1 MKLSLS
7 MWSLHRTVRAGGWTV
22 IDFLSFCRKE
32 GIDSVELLN
41 VFWQNQAREL
51 DEVVR
56 YTRENGIQVVSYAV
70 GNDFVSALEEG
81 RSAALREITDAFP
94 VAKALGTSV
103 VRVFSGSL
111 HPGIDYDQA
120 RGWIISGLSEA
131 AKQAEEAGI
140 TLALENHGQLAGR
153 GGQVKDIIEQVGS
166 KALRSTFDTGN
177 FLLVDEHPSQAIE
190 PLLPYIA
197 HVHVKDFK
205 RHSEGRYLSL
215 SGQTFEGAVAGEGDT
230 HLASLIERLE
240 ACGYAGAYVLEYEG
254 TGDEAEGIRGSFAF
268 ADEYNRTHGEGR
280 P

>member
-7 MWSLHRTVRAGGWTV
+7 MWSLHRTVRANSWTV
-22 IDFLSFCRKE
+22 MDFLSFCRKE

-41 VFWQNQAREL
+41 VFWQNQDREL

-56 YTRENGIQVVSYAV
+56 YCRENGIRVASYAV
-70 GNDFVSALEEG
+70 GNDFVSESEER

-94 VAKALGTSV
+94 VAKALGTSL

-111 HPGIDYDQA
+111 HPGIDYGQA
-120 RGWIISGLSEA
+120 LGWIVSGLSEA
-131 AKQAEEAGI
+131 AKRAEAAGI

-153 GGQVKDIIEQVGS
+153 GGQVKDILEQVGS

-205 RHSEGRYLSL
+205 RHPEGRYTSL
-215 SGQTFEGAVAGEGDT
+215 GGQTFEGTVAGEGDT

-240 ACGYAGAYVLEYEG
+240 ASGYAGAYVLEYEG
-254 TGDEAEGIRGSFAF
+254 TGDEAEGVRGSYAF
-268 ADEYNRTHGEGR
+268 VDEYNRTHGEER

>member
-7 MWSLHRTVRAGGWTV
+7 MWSLHRTVRASGWTV
-22 IDFLSFCRKE
+22 MDFLSFCCKE

-41 VFWQNQAREL
+41 VFWQNQDREL

-56 YTRENGIQVVSYAV
+56 YCRENGIRVASYAV
-70 GNDFVSALEEG
+70 GNDFVSESEER

-94 VAKALGTSV
+94 VAKALGTSL

-111 HPGIDYDQA
+111 HPGIDYGQA
-120 RGWIISGLSEA
+120 LGWIVSGLSEA
-131 AKQAEEAGI
+131 AKQAEAAGI

-153 GGQVKDIIEQVGS
+153 GGQVKDVLEQVGS

-205 RHSEGRYLSL
+205 RHPEGRYTSL
-215 SGQTFEGAVAGEGDT
+215 GGQTFEGTVAGEGDT

-240 ACGYAGAYVLEYEG
+240 ASGYAGAYVLEYEG
-254 TGDEAEGIRGSFAF
+254 TGDEAEGVRGSYAF
-268 ADEYNRTHGEGR
+268 VDEYNRTHGEGR

>member
-7 MWSLHRTVRAGGWTV
+7 MWSLHRTVRANSWTV
-22 IDFLSFCRKE
+22 MDFLSFCRKE

-41 VFWQNQAREL
+41 VFWQNQDREL

-56 YTRENGIQVVSYAV
+56 YCRENGIRVASYAV
-70 GNDFVSALEEG
+70 GNDFVSESEER
-81 RSAALREITDAFP
+81 RSAALREITDAFS
-94 VAKALGTSV
+94 VAKALGTSL
-103 VRVFSGSL
+103 VRVFSGSQ
-111 HPGIDYDQA
+111 HPGIDYGQA
-120 RGWIISGLSEA
+120 LGWIVSGLSEA
-131 AKQAEEAGI
+131 AKQAEAAGI

-153 GGQVKDIIEQVGS
+153 GGQVKDILEQVGS

-205 RHSEGRYLSL
+205 RHPEGRYTSL
-215 SGQTFEGAVAGEGDT
+215 GGQTFEGTVAGEGDT

-240 ACGYAGAYVLEYEG
+240 ASGYAGAYVLEYEG
-254 TGDEAEGIRGSFAF
+254 TGDEAEGVRGSYAF
-268 ADEYNRTHGEGR
+268 VDEYNRTHGEGR

>member
-7 MWSLHRTVRAGGWTV
+7 MWSLHRTVRASGWTV
-22 IDFLSFCRKE
+22 MDFLSFCRKE

-41 VFWQNQAREL
+41 VFWKNQDREL

-56 YTRENGIQVVSYAV
+56 YCRENGIRVASYAV
-70 GNDFVSALEEG
+70 GNDFVSESEER
-81 RSAALREITDAFP
+81 RSAALREITDAFS
-94 VAKALGTSV
+94 VAKALGTSL

-111 HPGIDYDQA
+111 HPGIDYGQA
-120 RGWIISGLSEA
+120 LGWIVSGLSEA
-131 AKQAEEAGI
+131 AKRAEAAGI

-153 GGQVKDIIEQVGS
+153 GGQVKDILEQVGS

-205 RHSEGRYLSL
+205 RHPEGRYTSL
-215 SGQTFEGAVAGEGDT
+215 GGQTFEGTVAGEGDT

-240 ACGYAGAYVLEYEG
+240 ASGYAGAYVLEYEG
-254 TGDEAEGIRGSFAF
+254 TGDEAEGVRGSYAF
-268 ADEYNRTHGEGR
+268 VDEYNRTHGEER

>member
-7 MWSLHRTVRAGGWTV
+7 MWSLHRTVRANSWTV
-22 IDFLSFCRKE
+22 MDFLSFCRKE

-41 VFWQNQAREL
+41 VFWQNQDREL

-56 YTRENGIQVVSYAV
+56 YCRENGIRVASYAV
-70 GNDFVSALEEG
+70 GNDFVSESEER
-81 RSAALREITDAFP
+81 RSAALREITDAFS
-94 VAKALGTSV
+94 VAKALGTSL

-111 HPGIDYDQA
+111 HPGIDYGQA
-120 RGWIISGLSEA
+120 LGWIVSGLSEA
-131 AKQAEEAGI
+131 AKRAEAAGI

-153 GGQVKDIIEQVGS
+153 GGQVKDILEQVGS

-205 RHSEGRYLSL
+205 RHPEGRYTSL
-215 SGQTFEGAVAGEGDT
+215 GGQTFEGTVAGEGDT

-240 ACGYAGAYVLEYEG
+240 ASGYAGAYVLEYEG
-254 TGDEAEGIRGSFAF
+254 TGDEAEGVRGSYAF
-268 ADEYNRTHGEGR
+268 VDEYNRTHGEER